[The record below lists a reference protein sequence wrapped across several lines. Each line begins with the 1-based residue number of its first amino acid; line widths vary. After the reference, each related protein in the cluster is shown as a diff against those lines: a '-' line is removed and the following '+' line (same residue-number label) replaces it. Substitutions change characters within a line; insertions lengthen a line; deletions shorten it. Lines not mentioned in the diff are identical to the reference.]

1 MKRWRCR
8 DSMALRNEA
17 AASAETNLS
26 SMSASCM
33 SVRSPLF
40 LRNAFPFTPFTMIR
54 GLLLFPSTAV
64 NWPTVDV
71 R

>member
-17 AASAETNLS
+17 ATSAETNLS
-26 SMSASCM
+26 SMSAPCISI
-33 SVRSPLF
+33 RSSLF
-40 LRNAFPFTPFTMIR
+40 LTNAFPFTPFTTIW
-54 GLLLFPSTAV
+54 GLLLLPSTAV